1 MRLSQDQNKFM
12 KNNPLHNDEFYLG
25 HIKDAINSIKE
36 YLGNI
41 DYVLF
46 CENNMLIDA
55 LVRQIEIIGE
65 ASNNL
70 SADFRK
76 SHPQIPFRD
85 IIDMRNFLSHEYFG
99 VNTEV
104 VWDTCK
110 NDLVELENIIIPIIS
125 DSK

>member
-1 MRLSQDQNKFM
+1 MQ
-12 KNNPLHNDEFYLG
+12 NNPLHKDEFYLG
-25 HIKDAINSIKE
+25 HINDAINSIKE
-36 YLGNI
+36 YLG
-41 DYVLF
+41 DTGYASF
-46 CENNMLIDA
+46 CENRMLIDA
-55 LVRQIEIIGE
+55 VVRQIEIIGE

-70 SADFRK
+70 SDDFRK

-110 NDLVELENIIIPIIS
+110 NDLVELENIIIPILS
-125 DSK
+125 E